1 MIRKLTSGVY
11 TYMPL
16 ALRSLRKIEK
26 IIREEMDRVDF
37 VELLLP
43 MVQPGDLWKE
53 SGRWEHYGRE
63 LLRFKDR
70 NDRDY
75 CLGPTHE
82 EVMTDLLRGEVRSY
96 KQLPAR
102 PYQIQTKFRDEIRPR
117 FGLMRGREF
126 IMKDGY
132 SFDCDDEGA
141 SRAFQDS
148 SDAYNRI
155 FTRMGLRYREVDA
168 DSGSI
173 GGKFSHEFHVL
184 AEAGEDTIASCTSCR
199 YAANIERCEVVWKGE
214 KNTAGCA
221 PMEKAGATPG
231 AHTVADVAR
240 FLGVPVEQVVKTMI
254 FNVDGKPVRHSC
266 ARRPSGQRRQG
277 EEYARRRDGGSG

>member
-1 MIRKLTSGVY
+1 MRFRSCYIPTLKETPADAEVISQKLLIRAGMIRKLTSGVY

-96 KQLPAR
+96 HEGRLFLR
-102 PYQIQTKFRDEIRPR
+102 LRR
-117 FGLMRGREF
+117 RGRE
-126 IMKDGY
+126 
-132 SFDCDDEGA
+132 
-141 SRAFQDS
+141 Q
-148 SDAYNRI
+148 
-155 FTRMGLRYREVDA
+155 GL
-168 DSGSI
+168 
-173 GGKFSHEFHVL
+173 
-184 AEAGEDTIASCTSCR
+184 
-199 YAANIERCEVVWKGE
+199 
-214 KNTAGCA
+214 
-221 PMEKAGATPG
+221 PG
-231 AHTVADVAR
+231 
-240 FLGVPVEQVVKTMI
+240 Q
-254 FNVDGKPVRHSC
+254 
-266 ARRPSGQRRQG
+266 QRRL
-277 EEYARRRDGGSG
+277 